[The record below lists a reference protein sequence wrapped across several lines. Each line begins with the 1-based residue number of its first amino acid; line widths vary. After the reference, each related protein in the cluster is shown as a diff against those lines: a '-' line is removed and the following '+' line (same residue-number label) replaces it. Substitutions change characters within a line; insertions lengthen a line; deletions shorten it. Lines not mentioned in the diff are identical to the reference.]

1 MNLTSVSSDFYGT
14 RASCAG
20 AGLTLSESI
29 YPAGLKMSSH
39 LHEPAYF
46 SLVLKGAYTE
56 TFGKGSRTC
65 VPSTM
70 IFHPPHDK
78 HAVDFHNAEVRIF
91 RIEVESR
98 WLERTRQGA
107 ALPERSTDFRG
118 GFLSSLCARL
128 YGEFHAS
135 DSCSALAIE
144 GLMLEILAEIS
155 RDHTRKL
162 DRNVPSWLEQA
173 RDILRESLAGPPS
186 LEALARAVGVHP
198 IYLARQFR
206 RRYHCTIG
214 EYLRQLRIEA
224 ACREIS
230 AARAPLS
237 VIAANTGFYDQSHL
251 TNAFKRYTG
260 MTPTQYRAIT
270 RSPQLKRGTGPGPEL
285 FAAGLS

>member
-56 TFGKGSRTC
+56 TFGKGARTC
-65 VPSTM
+65 GPSTM
-70 IFHPPHDK
+70 IFHPPHEK

-98 WLERTRQGA
+98 WLERTRQCA
-107 ALPERSTDFRG
+107 ALPERSKDFHG
-118 GFLSSLCARL
+118 GFLSALCARL
-128 YGEFHAS
+128 YGEFHLS
-135 DSCSALAIE
+135 DACSVLAIE

-155 RDHTRKL
+155 RGHTRKL
-162 DRNVPSWLEQA
+162 DRNVPSWLERA
-173 RDILRESLAGPPS
+173 RQILRENASEPPS
-186 LEALARAVGVHP
+186 LEALAGTVGVHP
-198 IYLARQFR
+198 VYLARQFR
-206 RRYHCTIG
+206 RRYHSTIG

-224 ACREIS
+224 ACREMS
-230 AARAPLS
+230 DTQTSLS
-237 VIAANTGFYDQSHL
+237 VIATNAGFYDQSHFAN
-251 TNAFKRYTG
+251 TFKRHTG
-260 MTPTQYRAIT
+260 MTPTQYRAVT
-270 RSPQLKRGTGPGPEL
+270 R
-285 FAAGLS
+285 LSQPRRSL

>member
-1 MNLTSVSSDFYGT
+1 MNLTSVPSNFYGT

-46 SLVLKGAYTE
+46 SLVLKGGYTE

-70 IFHPPHDK
+70 IFHPPHDQ

-118 GFLSSLCARL
+118 GFLSSLCSRL
-128 YGEFHAS
+128 YGEFHMS

-144 GLMLEILAEIS
+144 A
-155 RDHTRKL
+155 
-162 DRNVPSWLEQA
+162 
-173 RDILRESLAGPPS
+173 
-186 LEALARAVGVHP
+186 
-198 IYLARQFR
+198 
-206 RRYHCTIG
+206 
-214 EYLRQLRIEA
+214 
-224 ACREIS
+224 
-230 AARAPLS
+230 
-237 VIAANTGFYDQSHL
+237 
-251 TNAFKRYTG
+251 
-260 MTPTQYRAIT
+260 
-270 RSPQLKRGTGPGPEL
+270 
-285 FAAGLS
+285 